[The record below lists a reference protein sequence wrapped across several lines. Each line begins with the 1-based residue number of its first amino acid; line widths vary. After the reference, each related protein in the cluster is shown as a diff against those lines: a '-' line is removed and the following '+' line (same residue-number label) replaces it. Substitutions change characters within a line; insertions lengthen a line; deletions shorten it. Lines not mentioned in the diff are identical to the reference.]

1 MDDEGTRVAILKPGR
16 LLGTC
21 QVTRGCWE
29 EEESTNPKALRPE
42 PRTLGAAKGSVWLE
56 LREEVGGRQ
65 RDN

>member
-1 MDDEGTRVAILKPGR
+1 MDDAGTRVAILKPGR

-42 PRTLGAAKGSVWLE
+42 HCQGL
-56 LREEVGGRQ
+56 
-65 RDN
+65 